1 MVLTPYLIGAALLVS
16 PSDPL
21 LPEIAAVQAGDATI
35 SASIQRLLRGPGGE
49 SNPALPSG
57 SPSGRSDDPHL
68 QFQGGILYHQ
78 GRILIPPTAAAL
90 ILNILHQYHDSPL
103 AGHYGVARTQAL
115 VSQYFKWPGLATA
128 VDRYVRSCDA
138 CQRNKVVRHA
148 PYGLLNPLP
157 IPAKSWSSVSLD
169 WITDLP
175 PSHYHDAI
183 LVVVDRLTKQAIF
196 IATTKSMSA
205 PDVAS
210 LVRTTPYRH

>member
-1 MVLTPYLIGAALLVS
+1 MANLMPCPGVPTTFPLPSLPILLQTPAEPLLHTPYLIGAAVLVS

-21 LPEIAAVQAGDATI
+21 LPDIVAAQAEDATI
-35 SASIQRLLRGPGGE
+35 SASIQRLQRGPGGE
-49 SNPALPSG
+49 SNPALPCG

-68 QFQGGILYHQ
+68 QFQGGILYQQ

-103 AGHYGVARTQAL
+103 AGHYSVARTQAL

-128 VDRYVRSCDA
+128 VESHMRGCDA

-157 IPAKSWSSVSLD
+157 IPSTPWCSISLD
-169 WITDLP
+169 WITDVM
-175 PSHYHDAI
+175 AI
-183 LVVVDRLTKQAIF
+183 D
-196 IATTKSMSA
+196 
-205 PDVAS
+205 
-210 LVRTTPYRH
+210 